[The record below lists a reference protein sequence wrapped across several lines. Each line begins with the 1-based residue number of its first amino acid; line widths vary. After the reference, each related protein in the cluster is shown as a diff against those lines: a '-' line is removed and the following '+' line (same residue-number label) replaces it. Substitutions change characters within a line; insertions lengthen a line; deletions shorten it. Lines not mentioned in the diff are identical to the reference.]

1 MGVFIFSL
9 YSRMSLNN
17 TLTNED
23 VMGLYPVNTNKLV
36 NNVKKYG
43 TGNRNVSPNI
53 TSPRLNN
60 LPAIGNMPNENVY
73 NVPRPVPKMRL
84 LPPPVKKNNVVV
96 PKKVK
101 EKQNRKSRRNRRNHR
116 NTRKN

>member
-1 MGVFIFSL
+1 
-9 YSRMSLNN
+9 MSLNN

-43 TGNRNVSPNI
+43 TGNRNTSPNI

-60 LPAIGNMPNENVY
+60 LPAIGNMPNENEY

-84 LPPPVKKNNVVV
+84 LAPPVKNNVVV

-101 EKQNRKSRRNRRNHR
+101 EKQNRKSRRNRRNR
-116 NTRKN
+116 RNRKNTRRN